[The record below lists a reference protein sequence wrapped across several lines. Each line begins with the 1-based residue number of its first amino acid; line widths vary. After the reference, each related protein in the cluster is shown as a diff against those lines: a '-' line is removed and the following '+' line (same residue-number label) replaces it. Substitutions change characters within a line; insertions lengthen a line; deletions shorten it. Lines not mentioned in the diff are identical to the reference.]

1 MKRLMLI
8 LIAGLLALSSCGAAE
23 SADTTQEESEMR
35 TTATITT
42 KQANAEYRKITP
54 EQAYEMMNSDEES
67 ILLDVR
73 TQEEYDEKRIDGALL
88 IPDYEI
94 TDKAVQM
101 LPDTD
106 AVILVYCRSGRR
118 SAGAAKKLVEMGYTN
133 IYDFGGIIDWPYETI
148 SG

>member
-35 TTATITT
+35 TTATISAT
-42 KQANAEYRKITP
+42 QENAEYRKITP
-54 EQAYEMMNSDEES
+54 EQAYEMMNSDKEY

-73 TQEEYDEKRIDGALL
+73 TKEEYEEIRIDGALL
-88 IPDYEI
+88 IPDHEI
-94 TDKAVQM
+94 ADKAAQQ

-106 AVILVYCRSGRR
+106 ALILVYCRSGRR

-133 IYDFGGIIDWPYETI
+133 IYDFGGIIDWPYDTV